1 MGTPWKLVQRPMGLE
16 DRLLWESPFPHQLL
30 SHLTRL
36 VVLTDLLRRPQE
48 GGSRAPRRL
57 CWPAGMGDLP
67 EGPTF

>member
-16 DRLLWESPFPHQLL
+16 DRLLWESPFHQLL

-48 GGSRAPRRL
+48 GGLQSP
-57 CWPAGMGDLP
+57 
-67 EGPTF
+67 